1 MDGKKPLF
9 SADAAEEYFS
19 TLLTYYR
26 NTGNDIFKRDNE
38 GRHASDQIYS
48 AEYQKYLGMQIA
60 MREVLE
66 YFAKFELGDTALR
79 QQEAVTKCRDL
90 FDEDGGEILSNSS
103 EMTLD
108 DAIAH
113 LDNTLSDT
121 GRKWSCESCRQE
133 HVQLRAWLAELRE
146 IKQNRNEP
154 LTLDELRS
162 AYKFGCPVWLV
173 GMEDGDG
180 WVFIHHVDSCSVRY
194 ARIGTSEEWC
204 FRTKS
209 YGVRV
214 WAYRQKPEEDSSN
227 D

>member
-1 MDGKKPLF
+1 MAGKKPLF

-38 GRHASDQIYS
+38 GRHVSDQIYS

-66 YFAKFELGDTALR
+66 YFTKFELGDTALR

-154 LTLDELRS
+154 LTLGELRS

-214 WAYRQKPEEDSSN
+214 WAYRQKPKEVQN
-227 D
+227 